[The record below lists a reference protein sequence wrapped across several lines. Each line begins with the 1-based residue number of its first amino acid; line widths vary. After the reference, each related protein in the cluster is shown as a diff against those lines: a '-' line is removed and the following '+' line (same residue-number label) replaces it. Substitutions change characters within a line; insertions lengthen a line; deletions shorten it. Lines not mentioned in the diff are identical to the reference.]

1 MNGPRRRRETWYLRS
16 ARFLEPA
23 LAQLLHYGPS
33 HGYTLTEQL
42 AEFGLGDLDRAVVYR
57 ALREMEEDGWVIS
70 AWDTQQ
76 TQGPPRRVYSLTEV
90 GDQMLLD
97 CVQDLQRV
105 REQLDF
111 FLSSYRRHMI
121 EGEGEYHDA

>member
-1 MNGPRRRRETWYLRS
+1 MNGPRRRKERCYLRS

-23 LAQLLHYGPS
+23 LAQLLHHGPS
-33 HGYTLTEQL
+33 HGYMLMERLT
-42 AEFGLGDLDRAVVYR
+42 EFGLGDLNRAAVYR
-57 ALREMEEDGWVIS
+57 VLREMEEEGWVIS
-70 AWDTQQ
+70 TWDTQR

-111 FLSSYRRHMI
+111 FLSAHQRHMI

>member
-1 MNGPRRRRETWYLRS
+1 LN
-16 ARFLEPA
+16 
-23 LAQLLHYGPS
+23 
-33 HGYTLTEQL
+33 
-42 AEFGLGDLDRAVVYR
+42 RAAVYR
-57 ALREMEEDGWVIS
+57 ALREMEEEGWVIS
-70 AWDTQQ
+70 TWDTQR

-111 FLSSYRRHMI
+111 FLSAYQRHMI